1 MKLSTLLLKDI
12 FPINRNLYIL
22 KQNFRFCIMRLKV
35 SSNLGPKGWKP
46 EDCPYRLCKVFVQDI
61 GFLEKT
67 TWKKY
72 TFKLLKASW
81 KCYSK
86 FDTLRLGNTHL
97 CSVCVF
103 CTVKQCKEET
113 VSAILN
119 FVT

>member
-1 MKLSTLLLKDI
+1 
-12 FPINRNLYIL
+12 
-22 KQNFRFCIMRLKV
+22 MRLKV

-103 CTVKQCKEET
+103 CTVKQCKGEN